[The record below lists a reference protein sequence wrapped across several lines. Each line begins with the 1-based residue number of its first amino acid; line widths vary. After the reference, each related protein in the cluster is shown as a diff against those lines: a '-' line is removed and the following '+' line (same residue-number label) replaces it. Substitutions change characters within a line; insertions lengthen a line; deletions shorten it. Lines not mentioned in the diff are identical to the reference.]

1 MDNYGWFALLY
12 GRKHNIVKITHKKTQ
27 NIKEI
32 QLNAIYS
39 GEYSVWEKILW
50 EVYFKNC
57 SYKAGDK
64 SIDLDLPNE
73 YRAFSNVP
81 YLKY

>member
-1 MDNYGWFALLY
+1 MRLFHYGFLRVYVQLGLLGQMGGLGGKGCMDNYGWFALLY

-39 GEYSVWEKILW
+39 GEYSV
-50 EVYFKNC
+50 
-57 SYKAGDK
+57 
-64 SIDLDLPNE
+64 
-73 YRAFSNVP
+73 
-81 YLKY
+81 